1 MIVRIIFVQRR
12 PVIFSKFQT
21 KKTFRRAKNK
31 FQEDS
36 NEEFS
41 FGHKSCKNKRNF
53 GFSLFFRFS
62 GEASSFEKSP
72 SAAKKMF
79 LFCFLARFHLDGSLR
94 RISVVQRQMSLEV
107 LQPDDAILA
116 NVALVEAAGI
126 LVKPLVLPEKVVRL
140 ELCVALRAVEQLA
153 DERVGVGDVP
163 RHVVLA
169 LERGR
174 AEWAGVAPR
183 DAVVDVTRHEV
194 LPQELLLKETFTAV
208 RTLEDGLHL
217 RVLVRGQQVVPVAAL
232 RKRFPVAE
240 LK

>member
-1 MIVRIIFVQRR
+1 
-12 PVIFSKFQT
+12 
-21 KKTFRRAKNK
+21 
-31 FQEDS
+31 
-36 NEEFS
+36 
-41 FGHKSCKNKRNF
+41 
-53 GFSLFFRFS
+53 
-62 GEASSFEKSP
+62 
-72 SAAKKMF
+72 
-79 LFCFLARFHLDGSLR
+79 
-94 RISVVQRQMSLEV
+94 MSLEV
-107 LQPDDAILA
+107 LLPDDAVLA

-126 LVKPLVLPEKVVRL
+126 LVKPLMLPEKVIRL

-153 DERVGVGDVP
+153 DQRVGVGDVP

-217 RVLVRGQQVVPVAAL
+217 RVLVRGQQVVTVAAL
-232 RKRFPVAE
+232 GKRLPVAE

>member
-1 MIVRIIFVQRR
+1 M
-12 PVIFSKFQT
+12 
-21 KKTFRRAKNK
+21 
-31 FQEDS
+31 
-36 NEEFS
+36 
-41 FGHKSCKNKRNF
+41 
-53 GFSLFFRFS
+53 
-62 GEASSFEKSP
+62 
-72 SAAKKMF
+72 
-79 LFCFLARFHLDGSLR
+79 
-94 RISVVQRQMSLEV
+94 
-107 LQPDDAILA
+107 
-116 NVALVEAAGI
+116 
-126 LVKPLVLPEKVVRL
+126 
-140 ELCVALRAVEQLA
+140 
-153 DERVGVGDVP
+153 P

-217 RVLVRGQQVVPVAAL
+217 RVLVRGQQVVTVAAL